1 MDPARTVD
9 TVSPGCHHSGEDE
22 EESVTAVAAMTSS
35 VCHPAGN
42 EEEDKEMAAVVTAT
56 MSLGCHPSEE
66 EEEVAVAMT
75 SQGGPCGRDEDVLA
89 PATTSQSCH
98 AGEEEVTTTV
108 TTAVTSPGIQ
118 PSEEEMTKAT
128 MSPAHPH
135 VGGEEEVTAAV
146 TSPACHPS
154 EEEEEVT
161 AAVTSPACHPEEEE
175 EEVTAAVTSPV
186 CHPSEEEEEVTAAVT
201 AAAATSAL
209 GGRRGA
215 DEDVA
220 AAGWRARRKH
230 VFVLSEAGKPIYS
243 RHGNE
248 EALAATMGVMMA
260 LVSFIQSGGNAIRAI
275 CSEDRTLVFEQRGPL
290 LLVSVSRT
298 RQSAAQLRRELA
310 FVHEQIL
317 SLLTRGGIARVF
329 ARRRGFDLRR
339 LLAGAEAVL
348 DRLLCGAAADGRLL
362 LGAARCLPLPG
373 GLRRAVSGAL
383 RRSAAAARPAP
394 ALAVLAARGRLVTA
408 ARQRALAEGGRLCAS
423 DLHLLLNLLGGGA
436 GAGEVWTPVCL
447 PRFNPDG
454 YFYAYAARLGEEEE
468 EEGGVTLILLS
479 TEREGFYAAA
489 ACRRQLEDT
498 LRAQGWLAELAAAVR
513 GGAGYGP
520 SRPGA
525 PELRHFLYKPLEGPE
540 EMQQLPQFTSPELE
554 EPYTSEEEQ
563 HRLFDLYHYLHS
575 RVHSPHRP
583 LRLLYHVAE
592 KETLLAWAAVMDK
605 DPRSEELNEQ
615 DPPRPPVSPRP
626 KGQVLPGVPKQSSV
640 PGSCPAARS
649 GHPAGMAGLE
659 VLQKQVHS
667 LRKVHQVVVQELMK
681 AQQSSEELHKKLQK
695 RDLPPTHLVPPDPRR
710 KSGICLKQQQGLEGT
725 EQKWEQLLIEC
736 REQRWQY
743 CQKLDA
749 ITEEFKHLRVTHTPA
764 HLKAELIKLEKME
777 EKFLKWG
784 EPLTPER
791 PSGTP
796 LKHLS
801 VPPDT

>member
-1 MDPARTVD
+1 MEPARTVD
-9 TVSPGCHHSGEDE
+9 TASPSCHHSGDDE
-22 EESVTAVAAMTSS
+22 EEDVTAVAAMTSS

-42 EEEDKEMAAVVTAT
+42 KEDKEVAAVVTAT
-56 MSLGCHPSEE
+56 VSLRCHPTE

-75 SQGGPCGRDEDVLA
+75 SQGGPCGRDEDVVA
-89 PATTSQSCH
+89 AVTAEAATTSQGCH
-98 AGEEEVTTTV
+98 RSEEEEVTTAGTSLGCPPLGDEEEEV
-108 TTAVTSPGIQ
+108 TIAGTAAVTSPGVR
-118 PSEEEMTKAT
+118 PSEEEMTMAAT
-128 MSPAHPH
+128 SPARPP
-135 VGGEEEVTAAV
+135 VGDEEEVTAAV
-146 TSPACHPS
+146 TSPGCHPS
-154 EEEEEVT
+154 EEEVMT
-161 AAVTSPACHPEEEE
+161 AVTSPVCHPGDEEEEAIATVTSPVCHHEEEE
-175 EEVTAAVTSPV
+175 EKVTAAVTSPV
-186 CHPSEEEEEVTAAVT
+186 CHPGEEEEEVTAAVT

-383 RRSAAAARPAP
+383 RRAAAAARPAP

-436 GAGEVWTPVCL
+436 GAGAGEVWTPVCL

-468 EEGGVTLILLS
+468 EGVTLILLS

-592 KETLLAWAAVMDK
+592 KETLLAWVTSKFELYSCFSPLVTKAGAIAVLTKLLRWLKKEEDWLFIRYPAPFCAA
-605 DPRSEELNEQ
+605 PA
-615 DPPRPPVSPRP
+615 RP
-626 KGQVLPGVPKQSSV
+626 
-640 PGSCPAARS
+640 
-649 GHPAGMAGLE
+649 
-659 VLQKQVHS
+659 
-667 LRKVHQVVVQELMK
+667 
-681 AQQSSEELHKKLQK
+681 
-695 RDLPPTHLVPPDPRR
+695 
-710 KSGICLKQQQGLEGT
+710 EG
-725 EQKWEQLLIEC
+725 
-736 REQRWQY
+736 
-743 CQKLDA
+743 
-749 ITEEFKHLRVTHTPA
+749 P
-764 HLKAELIKLEKME
+764 
-777 EKFLKWG
+777 
-784 EPLTPER
+784 EPE
-791 PSGTP
+791 G
-796 LKHLS
+796 
-801 VPPDT
+801 

>member
-1 MDPARTVD
+1 MEPGRTAD
-9 TVSPGCHHSGEDE
+9 TASPSCHHSGDDE
-22 EESVTAVAAMTSS
+22 EEDVTAAAAMASS

-42 EEEDKEMAAVVTAT
+42 EEEDNKEVAAVVTAT
-56 MSLGCHPSEE
+56 VSLGCHPS

-75 SQGGPCGRDEDVLA
+75 SQGGPCGRDEDVVA
-89 PATTSQSCH
+89 AVTAEAATTSQGCH
-98 AGEEEVTTTV
+98 PGEEEEVTTAGTSLGCPPLGDEEEV
-108 TTAVTSPGIQ
+108 TTAGTAAGTSPGIQ
-118 PSEEEMTKAT
+118 PSEEEMTVAAT
-128 MSPAHPH
+128 SPARPP
-135 VGGEEEVTAAV
+135 VGDEEEVTAAV
-146 TSPACHPS
+146 TSPGCHPS
-154 EEEEEVT
+154 EEEVT
-161 AAVTSPACHPEEEE
+161 ATVTSPGCHPG
-175 EEVTAAVTSPV
+175 
-186 CHPSEEEEEVTAAVT
+186 EEEEEVTAAVT
-201 AAAATSAL
+201 AAAATSAP

-383 RRSAAAARPAP
+383 RRAAAAARPAP

-436 GAGEVWTPVCL
+436 GAGAGEVWTPVCL

-468 EEGGVTLILLS
+468 EEGVTLILLS

-592 KETLLAWAAVMDK
+592 KETLLAWVTSKFELYSCFSPLVTKAGAIAVLTKLLRWLKKEEDWLFIRYPAPFCAA
-605 DPRSEELNEQ
+605 PA
-615 DPPRPPVSPRP
+615 RP
-626 KGQVLPGVPKQSSV
+626 
-640 PGSCPAARS
+640 
-649 GHPAGMAGLE
+649 
-659 VLQKQVHS
+659 
-667 LRKVHQVVVQELMK
+667 
-681 AQQSSEELHKKLQK
+681 
-695 RDLPPTHLVPPDPRR
+695 
-710 KSGICLKQQQGLEGT
+710 EG
-725 EQKWEQLLIEC
+725 
-736 REQRWQY
+736 
-743 CQKLDA
+743 
-749 ITEEFKHLRVTHTPA
+749 P
-764 HLKAELIKLEKME
+764 
-777 EKFLKWG
+777 
-784 EPLTPER
+784 EPE
-791 PSGTP
+791 G
-796 LKHLS
+796 
-801 VPPDT
+801 

>member
-1 MDPARTVD
+1 SGGGGGSGSAAAGAGP
-9 TVSPGCHHSGEDE
+9 SGEG
-22 EESVTAVAAMTSS
+22 AARGRSRRG
-35 VCHPAGN
+35 AGLC
-42 EEEDKEMAAVVTAT
+42 EGAGWPRG
-56 MSLGCHPSEE
+56 SR
-66 EEEVAVAMT
+66 
-75 SQGGPCGRDEDVLA
+75 GGANVLWGGA
-89 PATTSQSCH
+89 N
-98 AGEEEVTTTV
+98 AGV
-108 TTAVTSPGIQ
+108 
-118 PSEEEMTKAT
+118 
-128 MSPAHPH
+128 
-135 VGGEEEVTAAV
+135 
-146 TSPACHPS
+146 
-154 EEEEEVT
+154 
-161 AAVTSPACHPEEEE
+161 
-175 EEVTAAVTSPV
+175 AAVTSPV
-186 CHPSEEEEEVTAAVT
+186 CHPGEEEEEVTAAVT
-201 AAAATSAL
+201 AAAATSAP

-373 GLRRAVSGAL
+373 
-383 RRSAAAARPAP
+383 
-394 ALAVLAARGRLVTA
+394 
-408 ARQRALAEGGRLCAS
+408 RALAEGGRLCAS
-423 DLHLLLNLLGGGA
+423 DLHLLLNLCG
-436 GAGEVWTPVCL
+436 PPCCL

-468 EEGGVTLILLS
+468 EGVTLILLS

-592 KETLLAWAAVMDK
+592 KETLLAWVTSKFELYSCFSPLVTTAGAIAVLTK
-605 DPRSEELNEQ
+605 LLRWLKKEEDWLFI
-615 DPPRPPVSPRP
+615 
-626 KGQVLPGVPKQSSV
+626 L
-640 PGSCPAARS
+640 
-649 GHPAGMAGLE
+649 
-659 VLQKQVHS
+659 
-667 LRKVHQVVVQELMK
+667 
-681 AQQSSEELHKKLQK
+681 
-695 RDLPPTHLVPPDPRR
+695 
-710 KSGICLKQQQGLEGT
+710 
-725 EQKWEQLLIEC
+725 
-736 REQRWQY
+736 
-743 CQKLDA
+743 
-749 ITEEFKHLRVTHTPA
+749 
-764 HLKAELIKLEKME
+764 
-777 EKFLKWG
+777 
-784 EPLTPER
+784 LTPGGLGGQGTR
-791 PSGTP
+791 PEG
-796 LKHLS
+796 
-801 VPPDT
+801 

>member
-1 MDPARTVD
+1 MEPGRTVD
-9 TVSPGCHHSGEDE
+9 TASPSCHNSGDDE
-22 EESVTAVAAMTSS
+22 EEDVTSAAAMTSS

-42 EEEDKEMAAVVTAT
+42 EKEEDKEVAAVVTAT
-56 MSLGCHPSEE
+56 VSLECHPSGEE

-75 SQGGPCGRDEDVLA
+75 SQGGPCGRDEDVVTA
-89 PATTSQSCH
+89 EASTTSQGCH
-98 AGEEEVTTTV
+98 PGEEEEVTTAGTSLGCPPLGDEEDV
-108 TTAVTSPGIQ
+108 TTAGTAAGTSPGIQ
-118 PSEEEMTKAT
+118 PSQEEVT
-128 MSPAHPH
+128 MSATSPARPP
-135 VGGEEEVTAAV
+135 VGDEEEVTAAV
-146 TSPACHPS
+146 TSPGCHPS
-154 EEEEEVT
+154 EEEVT
-161 AAVTSPACHPEEEE
+161 AAVTSPVHHHEEE

-186 CHPSEEEEEVTAAVT
+186 CHPGEEEEEVTAAVT
-201 AAAATSAL
+201 AAAATSAP

-348 DRLLCGAAADGRLL
+348 DRLLCGAAGGRLCASDLHLLLNL
-362 LGAARCLPLPG
+362 LGGGAGAGAGEVWTPVCLP
-373 GLRRAVSGAL
+373 
-383 RRSAAAARPAP
+383 RS
-394 ALAVLAARGRLVTA
+394 
-408 ARQRALAEGGRLCAS
+408 RQRALAEGGRLCAS
-423 DLHLLLNLLGGGA
+423 DLHLLLNLLGGGAGA

-468 EEGGVTLILLS
+468 EEGVTLILLS

-592 KETLLAWAAVMDK
+592 KETLLAWVTSKFELYSCFSPLVTKAGAIAVLTKLLRWLKKEEDWLFIRYPAPFCAA
-605 DPRSEELNEQ
+605 PA
-615 DPPRPPVSPRP
+615 RP
-626 KGQVLPGVPKQSSV
+626 
-640 PGSCPAARS
+640 
-649 GHPAGMAGLE
+649 
-659 VLQKQVHS
+659 
-667 LRKVHQVVVQELMK
+667 
-681 AQQSSEELHKKLQK
+681 
-695 RDLPPTHLVPPDPRR
+695 
-710 KSGICLKQQQGLEGT
+710 EG
-725 EQKWEQLLIEC
+725 
-736 REQRWQY
+736 
-743 CQKLDA
+743 
-749 ITEEFKHLRVTHTPA
+749 P
-764 HLKAELIKLEKME
+764 
-777 EKFLKWG
+777 
-784 EPLTPER
+784 EPE
-791 PSGTP
+791 G
-796 LKHLS
+796 
-801 VPPDT
+801 

>member
-1 MDPARTVD
+1 P
-9 TVSPGCHHSGEDE
+9 PLYHP
-22 EESVTAVAAMTSS
+22 
-35 VCHPAGN
+35 HPAGAS
-42 EEEDKEMAAVVTAT
+42 AAAAPRTPKPRT
-56 MSLGCHPSEE
+56 PEPHP
-66 EEEVAVAMT
+66 
-75 SQGGPCGRDEDVLA
+75 
-89 PATTSQSCH
+89 
-98 AGEEEVTTTV
+98 
-108 TTAVTSPGIQ
+108 
-118 PSEEEMTKAT
+118 
-128 MSPAHPH
+128 
-135 VGGEEEVTAAV
+135 
-146 TSPACHPS
+146 
-154 EEEEEVT
+154 
-161 AAVTSPACHPEEEE
+161 
-175 EEVTAAVTSPV
+175 
-186 CHPSEEEEEVTAAVT
+186 

-260 LVSFIQSGGNAIRAI
+260 LVSFIQSGGNVIRAI

-348 DRLLCGAAADGRLL
+348 DRLL
-362 LGAARCLPLPG
+362 G
-373 GLRRAVSGAL
+373 G
-383 RRSAAAARPAP
+383 
-394 ALAVLAARGRLVTA
+394 GRLVTA

-468 EEGGVTLILLS
+468 EGVTLILLS

-498 LRAQGWLAELAAAVR
+498 LRAQGWLAELGAAVR

-520 SRPGA
+520 SRAGA

-563 HRLFDLYHYLHS
+563 HRLFDLYHFLHS

-592 KETLLAWAAVMDK
+592 KETLLAWVTSKFELYSCFSPLVTKAGAIAVLTKLLRWLKKEEDWLFIRYPAPFCAA
-605 DPRSEELNEQ
+605 
-615 DPPRPPVSPRP
+615 
-626 KGQVLPGVPKQSSV
+626 
-640 PGSCPAARS
+640 PA
-649 GHPAGMAGLE
+649 
-659 VLQKQVHS
+659 
-667 LRKVHQVVVQELMK
+667 
-681 AQQSSEELHKKLQK
+681 
-695 RDLPPTHLVPPDPRR
+695 
-710 KSGICLKQQQGLEGT
+710 
-725 EQKWEQLLIEC
+725 
-736 REQRWQY
+736 
-743 CQKLDA
+743 
-749 ITEEFKHLRVTHTPA
+749 
-764 HLKAELIKLEKME
+764 
-777 EKFLKWG
+777 
-784 EPLTPER
+784 
-791 PSGTP
+791 
-796 LKHLS
+796 
-801 VPPDT
+801 

>member
-1 MDPARTVD
+1 MEPATTVD
-9 TVSPGCHHSGEDE
+9 TASPSCHHSGDNE
-22 EESVTAVAAMTSS
+22 EEDVTAATAMTSS
-35 VCHPAGN
+35 VCHHE
-42 EEEDKEMAAVVTAT
+42 EEEDKEVAAVVTAT
-56 MSLGCHPSEE
+56 VSLRCHPSE

-75 SQGGPCGRDEDVLA
+75 SQGGDEDVVA
-89 PATTSQSCH
+89 AVTAEAATMSQGCHPGEEEEVTIAGTSLGCPPL
-98 AGEEEVTTTV
+98 GGEEEEVTTAGTA
-108 TTAVTSPGIQ
+108 AVTSPGIQ
-118 PSEEEMTKAT
+118 PSEEEMTMAAT
-128 MSPAHPH
+128 SPACPP
-135 VGGEEEVTAAV
+135 VGDEEEVTAAV
-146 TSPACHPS
+146 TSPVRHR
-154 EEEEEVT
+154 
-161 AAVTSPACHPEEEE
+161 EEEE
-175 EEVTAAVTSPV
+175 EEVTAAVTSSECHHEEEEEEVTAAVTSSECHHEEEEEEVMAAVTSPV
-186 CHPSEEEEEVTAAVT
+186 CHPGEEEEEVTAAVT
-201 AAAATSAL
+201 AAAATSAP

-383 RRSAAAARPAP
+383 RRAAAAARPAP

-436 GAGEVWTPVCL
+436 GAGAGEVWTPVCL

-468 EEGGVTLILLS
+468 EGVTLILLS

-592 KETLLAWAAVMDK
+592 KETLLAWVTSKFELYSCFSPLVTKAGAIAVLTKLLRWLKKEEDWLFIRYPAPFCAA
-605 DPRSEELNEQ
+605 PA
-615 DPPRPPVSPRP
+615 RP
-626 KGQVLPGVPKQSSV
+626 
-640 PGSCPAARS
+640 
-649 GHPAGMAGLE
+649 
-659 VLQKQVHS
+659 
-667 LRKVHQVVVQELMK
+667 
-681 AQQSSEELHKKLQK
+681 
-695 RDLPPTHLVPPDPRR
+695 
-710 KSGICLKQQQGLEGT
+710 EG
-725 EQKWEQLLIEC
+725 
-736 REQRWQY
+736 
-743 CQKLDA
+743 
-749 ITEEFKHLRVTHTPA
+749 P
-764 HLKAELIKLEKME
+764 
-777 EKFLKWG
+777 
-784 EPLTPER
+784 EPE
-791 PSGTP
+791 G
-796 LKHLS
+796 
-801 VPPDT
+801 

>member
-1 MDPARTVD
+1 
-9 TVSPGCHHSGEDE
+9 
-22 EESVTAVAAMTSS
+22 
-35 VCHPAGN
+35 CHPG
-42 EEEDKEMAAVVTAT
+42 
-56 MSLGCHPSEE
+56 
-66 EEEVAVAMT
+66 
-75 SQGGPCGRDEDVLA
+75 
-89 PATTSQSCH
+89 
-98 AGEEEVTTTV
+98 
-108 TTAVTSPGIQ
+108 
-118 PSEEEMTKAT
+118 
-128 MSPAHPH
+128 
-135 VGGEEEVTAAV
+135 
-146 TSPACHPS
+146 

-161 AAVTSPACHPEEEE
+161 AAVTSSECHPG
-175 EEVTAAVTSPV
+175 
-186 CHPSEEEEEVTAAVT
+186 EEEEEVTAAVT
-201 AAAATSAL
+201 AAAATSAP

-275 CSEDRTLVFEQRGPL
+275 CSGTGPRNPQIYADLAMGNPKPAQPCPQVALKQPPQVQPSLLRTAPSKHNIPPPKTPLPNLPNTLFPSKPFLGATTPPKKPLLAIPTLQQPHPPNQPFPPPRVTAVSLLSPAEDRTLVFEQRGPL

-383 RRSAAAARPAP
+383 RRAAAAARPAP

-436 GAGEVWTPVCL
+436 GAGAGEVWTPVCL

-468 EEGGVTLILLS
+468 DEGGVTLILLS

-592 KETLLAWAAVMDK
+592 KETLLAW
-605 DPRSEELNEQ
+605 
-615 DPPRPPVSPRP
+615 VSR
-626 KGQVLPGVPKQSSV
+626 GEGAS
-640 PGSCPAARS
+640 
-649 GHPAGMAGLE
+649 AG
-659 VLQKQVHS
+659 
-667 LRKVHQVVVQELMK
+667 
-681 AQQSSEELHKKLQK
+681 
-695 RDLPPTHLVPPDPRR
+695 P
-710 KSGICLKQQQGLEGT
+710 
-725 EQKWEQLLIEC
+725 
-736 REQRWQY
+736 
-743 CQKLDA
+743 
-749 ITEEFKHLRVTHTPA
+749 RVTSTCLCCPEKVPELVGVTVSINPTGNRCGFPQVTSKFELYSCFSPLVTKAGAIAVLTKLLRWLKKEEDWLFIRYPA
-764 HLKAELIKLEKME
+764 PFCAAPARPEAP
-777 EKFLKWG
+777 
-784 EPLTPER
+784 EPE
-791 PSGTP
+791 G
-796 LKHLS
+796 
-801 VPPDT
+801 

>member
-1 MDPARTVD
+1 MSLGGHPGEEEEVAAAMM
-9 TVSPGCHHSGEDE
+9 SPGGQHSGDKDE
-22 EESVTAVAAMTSS
+22 AVALTAVAATASPGGHPGEEEEVTIAATSPR
-35 VCHPAGN
+35 CHPSGER
-42 EEEDKEMAAVVTAT
+42 EEVTAAEATLAPDRRHSADEDTAAVAVVTSPECHPCEEQEEMTAAVT
-56 MSLGCHPSEE
+56 SSECPPVGVEEEVTAGVTSLRHHPSEE
-66 EEEVAVAMT
+66 EEM
-75 SQGGPCGRDEDVLA
+75 G
-89 PATTSQSCH
+89 
-98 AGEEEVTTTV
+98 
-108 TTAVTSPGIQ
+108 AVTSPRCPPTGD
-118 PSEEEMTKAT
+118 
-128 MSPAHPH
+128 
-135 VGGEEEVTAAV
+135 
-146 TSPACHPS
+146 
-154 EEEEEVT
+154 
-161 AAVTSPACHPEEEE
+161 EEEE
-175 EEVTAAVTSPV
+175 EESQAMTSSGCVPV
-186 CHPSEEEEEVTAAVT
+186 GDEEEEVTAAVT

-348 DRLLCGAAADGRLL
+348 DRLLGGAAADGRLL

-383 RRSAAAARPAP
+383 RRAAAAARPTP
-394 ALAVLAARGRLVTA
+394 ALAVLAAHGRLVTA
-408 ARQRALAEGGRLCAS
+408 VRQRALAEGGRLCAS

-468 EEGGVTLILLS
+468 EEGVTLILLS

-498 LRAQGWLAELAAAVR
+498 LRAQGWLAELGAAVQ

-520 SRPGA
+520 SRAGA

-575 RVHSPHRP
+575 RVHSPQRP

-592 KETLLAWAAVMDK
+592 KETLLAWVTSKFELYSCFSPLVTKAGAIAVLTKLLRWLKKEEDWLFIRYPAPFCAA
-605 DPRSEELNEQ
+605 PT
-615 DPPRPPVSPRP
+615 RP
-626 KGQVLPGVPKQSSV
+626 
-640 PGSCPAARS
+640 
-649 GHPAGMAGLE
+649 
-659 VLQKQVHS
+659 
-667 LRKVHQVVVQELMK
+667 
-681 AQQSSEELHKKLQK
+681 
-695 RDLPPTHLVPPDPRR
+695 
-710 KSGICLKQQQGLEGT
+710 EG
-725 EQKWEQLLIEC
+725 
-736 REQRWQY
+736 
-743 CQKLDA
+743 
-749 ITEEFKHLRVTHTPA
+749 
-764 HLKAELIKLEKME
+764 AE
-777 EKFLKWG
+777 
-784 EPLTPER
+784 PE
-791 PSGTP
+791 G
-796 LKHLS
+796 
-801 VPPDT
+801 

>member
-9 TVSPGCHHSGEDE
+9 TVSLSCHHSGEGE
-22 EESVTAVAAMTSS
+22 EEDVTAVAAMTSS

-42 EEEDKEMAAVVTAT
+42 EEEEDKVTAVVTDT
-56 MSLGCHPSEE
+56 ESLKWCPSEE
-66 EEEVAVAMT
+66 EEEEEDVDTVVAMP
-75 SQGGPCGRDEDVLA
+75 SQGGPCGRDEEVVA
-89 PATTSQSCH
+89 AVTAEEARTSSGAH
-98 AGEEEVTTTV
+98 AYEEEEVTTAV
-108 TTAVTSPGIQ
+108 TTAVTSPGTEH
-118 PSEEEMTKAT
+118 SEEEMTMAAT
-128 MSPAHPH
+128 SPAHPS
-135 VGGEEEVTAAV
+135 VGDEEEVTASVTSPECQPEGKEEVTATVTSAECHPEGKKEEVTAPVTSTECHPEEKEQEVTAAVTSPPCHPEEEEEEVTPAVTSPPCHPEEEEEVTATVTSAECHPEGKKEEVTAAV
-146 TSPACHPS
+146 TSSVCHPEEEEEVTPAVTS
-154 EEEEEVT
+154 PPCHPEEEEEVT
-161 AAVTSPACHPEEEE
+161 AAVTSPKCHPEEE
-175 EEVTAAVTSPV
+175 EEVTAAVTSPP
-186 CHPSEEEEEVTAAVT
+186 CHPEEEEEEVTAAVT
-201 AAAATSAL
+201 AAAATSGP

-383 RRSAAAARPAP
+383 RRAAAAARPAP

-436 GAGEVWTPVCL
+436 GAGAGEVWTPVCL

-454 YFYAYAARLGEEEE
+454 YFYAYAARLGEEEEEE

-592 KETLLAWAAVMDK
+592 KETLLAWVTSKFELYSCFSPLVTKAGAIAVLTKLLRWLKKEEDWLFIRYPAPFCAA
-605 DPRSEELNEQ
+605 PA
-615 DPPRPPVSPRP
+615 RPEAPEP
-626 KGQVLPGVPKQSSV
+626 
-640 PGSCPAARS
+640 
-649 GHPAGMAGLE
+649 
-659 VLQKQVHS
+659 
-667 LRKVHQVVVQELMK
+667 
-681 AQQSSEELHKKLQK
+681 
-695 RDLPPTHLVPPDPRR
+695 
-710 KSGICLKQQQGLEGT
+710 QG
-725 EQKWEQLLIEC
+725 
-736 REQRWQY
+736 
-743 CQKLDA
+743 
-749 ITEEFKHLRVTHTPA
+749 
-764 HLKAELIKLEKME
+764 
-777 EKFLKWG
+777 
-784 EPLTPER
+784 
-791 PSGTP
+791 
-796 LKHLS
+796 
-801 VPPDT
+801 

>member
-1 MDPARTVD
+1 MEPATTVD
-9 TVSPGCHHSGEDE
+9 TVDTASPSCHHGGDDE
-22 EESVTAVAAMTSS
+22 EEDVTAAAAMTSS
-35 VCHPAGN
+35 VCHH
-42 EEEDKEMAAVVTAT
+42 EEQENKEVAAVVTAT
-56 MSLGCHPSEE
+56 VSLRCHPSE

-75 SQGGPCGRDEDVLA
+75 SQGGDEDVVA
-89 PATTSQSCH
+89 
-98 AGEEEVTTTV
+98 
-108 TTAVTSPGIQ
+108 AVTAEAATMSQGCHPGIQ
-118 PSEEEMTKAT
+118 PSEEEMT
-128 MSPAHPH
+128 M
-135 VGGEEEVTAAV
+135 AA
-146 TSPACHPS
+146 TSPARPP
-154 EEEEEVT
+154 VGD
-161 AAVTSPACHPEEEE
+161 E

-186 CHPSEEEEEVTAAVT
+186 CHREEEEEEVMAAVTSSERHHEEEEEEVPAAVTSPVCHPGEEEEEVTAAVT
-201 AAAATSAL
+201 AAAATSAP

-383 RRSAAAARPAP
+383 RRAAAAARPAP

-468 EEGGVTLILLS
+468 EGVTLILLS

-592 KETLLAWAAVMDK
+592 KETLLAW
-605 DPRSEELNEQ
+605 
-615 DPPRPPVSPRP
+615 VSR
-626 KGQVLPGVPKQSSV
+626 GEGALSRAQRQQHLFVLS
-640 PGSCPAARS
+640 
-649 GHPAGMAGLE
+649 
-659 VLQKQVHS
+659 
-667 LRKVHQVVVQELMK
+667 
-681 AQQSSEELHKKLQK
+681 
-695 RDLPPTHLVPPDPRR
+695 
-710 KSGICLKQQQGLEGT
+710 
-725 EQKWEQLLIEC
+725 
-736 REQRWQY
+736 
-743 CQKLDA
+743 
-749 ITEEFKHLRVTHTPA
+749 
-764 HLKAELIKLEKME
+764 
-777 EKFLKWG
+777 
-784 EPLTPER
+784 
-791 PSGTP
+791 
-796 LKHLS
+796 
-801 VPPDT
+801 

>member
-1 MDPARTVD
+1 
-9 TVSPGCHHSGEDE
+9 
-22 EESVTAVAAMTSS
+22 
-35 VCHPAGN
+35 
-42 EEEDKEMAAVVTAT
+42 
-56 MSLGCHPSEE
+56 
-66 EEEVAVAMT
+66 
-75 SQGGPCGRDEDVLA
+75 
-89 PATTSQSCH
+89 
-98 AGEEEVTTTV
+98 
-108 TTAVTSPGIQ
+108 
-118 PSEEEMTKAT
+118 
-128 MSPAHPH
+128 
-135 VGGEEEVTAAV
+135 
-146 TSPACHPS
+146 
-154 EEEEEVT
+154 
-161 AAVTSPACHPEEEE
+161 
-175 EEVTAAVTSPV
+175 
-186 CHPSEEEEEVTAAVT
+186 
-201 AAAATSAL
+201 
-209 GGRRGA
+209 
-215 DEDVA
+215 
-220 AAGWRARRKH
+220 WRARRKH

-373 GLRRAVSGAL
+373 GLRRA
-383 RRSAAAARPAP
+383 
-394 ALAVLAARGRLVTA
+394 
-408 ARQRALAEGGRLCAS
+408 RALAEGGRLCAS
-423 DLHLLLNLLGGGA
+423 DLHLLLNLLGGGAGA

-468 EEGGVTLILLS
+468 EGVTLILLS

-592 KETLLAWAAVMDK
+592 KETLLAWVTSKFELYSCFSPLVTKAGAIAVLTKLLRWLKKEEDWLFIRYPAPFCAA
-605 DPRSEELNEQ
+605 
-615 DPPRPPVSPRP
+615 
-626 KGQVLPGVPKQSSV
+626 
-640 PGSCPAARS
+640 PA
-649 GHPAGMAGLE
+649 
-659 VLQKQVHS
+659 
-667 LRKVHQVVVQELMK
+667 
-681 AQQSSEELHKKLQK
+681 
-695 RDLPPTHLVPPDPRR
+695 
-710 KSGICLKQQQGLEGT
+710 
-725 EQKWEQLLIEC
+725 
-736 REQRWQY
+736 
-743 CQKLDA
+743 
-749 ITEEFKHLRVTHTPA
+749 
-764 HLKAELIKLEKME
+764 
-777 EKFLKWG
+777 
-784 EPLTPER
+784 
-791 PSGTP
+791 
-796 LKHLS
+796 
-801 VPPDT
+801 

>member
-1 MDPARTVD
+1 MRGGGGAGDPAK
-9 TVSPGCHHSGEDE
+9 SGLASQAPPPRPPIGRHAEAAPPPSAPRGDWWMRRRGDVTGRAARRSRKRRWRRERERGRAEDE
-22 EESVTAVAAMTSS
+22 EEDVTSP
-35 VCHPAGN
+35 VCHPAGSQD
-42 EEEDKEMAAVVTAT
+42 EEVTAAVTAT
-56 MSLGCHPSEE
+56 TSLRCHPGDKEEEE
-66 EEEVAVAMT
+66 EEEVTAVT
-75 SQGGPCGRDEDVLA
+75 SRGGPCGRDEDVVA
-89 PATTSQSCH
+89 AGTAGTATTSPGCH
-98 AGEEEVTTTV
+98 PSEEEVTAAV
-108 TTAVTSPGIQ
+108 TSSECHPEEEVTAVTSPVSHCG
-118 PSEEEMTKAT
+118 EEEEEVTAVT
-128 MSPAHPH
+128 SPECHP
-135 VGGEEEVTAAV
+135 EEEVTAAV
-146 TSPACHPS
+146 TSPMSHPG
-154 EEEEEVT
+154 EEEE
-161 AAVTSPACHPEEEE
+161 
-175 EEVTAAVTSPV
+175 
-186 CHPSEEEEEVTAAVT
+186 
-201 AAAATSAL
+201 
-209 GGRRGA
+209 
-215 DEDVA
+215 EDVA

-423 DLHLLLNLLGGGA
+423 DLHLLLNLLGGGV

-468 EEGGVTLILLS
+468 EEEGVTLILLS

-554 EPYTSEEEQ
+554 EPYSSEEEQ
-563 HRLFDLYHYLHS
+563 QRLFDLYHYLHG
-575 RVHSPHRP
+575 RVHSPQRP

-592 KETLLAWAAVMDK
+592 KETLLAWVTSKFELYSCFSPLVTKAGAIAVLTKLLRWLKKEEDWLFIRYPAPFCAA
-605 DPRSEELNEQ
+605 PA
-615 DPPRPPVSPRP
+615 RPEAP
-626 KGQVLPGVPKQSSV
+626 
-640 PGSCPAARS
+640 
-649 GHPAGMAGLE
+649 E
-659 VLQKQVHS
+659 
-667 LRKVHQVVVQELMK
+667 
-681 AQQSSEELHKKLQK
+681 
-695 RDLPPTHLVPPDPRR
+695 T
-710 KSGICLKQQQGLEGT
+710 EG
-725 EQKWEQLLIEC
+725 
-736 REQRWQY
+736 
-743 CQKLDA
+743 
-749 ITEEFKHLRVTHTPA
+749 
-764 HLKAELIKLEKME
+764 
-777 EKFLKWG
+777 
-784 EPLTPER
+784 
-791 PSGTP
+791 
-796 LKHLS
+796 
-801 VPPDT
+801 

>member
-1 MDPARTVD
+1 MEPARTVD
-9 TVSPGCHHSGEDE
+9 AASPSCHHSRDDE
-22 EESVTAVAAMTSS
+22 EEDVTAAAAMTSS
-35 VCHPAGN
+35 VYHPAGN
-42 EEEDKEMAAVVTAT
+42 EEEEDKEVAAVVTAT
-56 MSLGCHPSEE
+56 VSLRCHPS

-75 SQGGPCGRDEDVLA
+75 SQGEPCGRDEDVVA
-89 PATTSQSCH
+89 AVTAEAATMSQGCHPGEEEEVTIAGTSLGCPPL
-98 AGEEEVTTTV
+98 GGEEEEVTTAGTA
-108 TTAVTSPGIQ
+108 AVTSPGIQ
-118 PSEEEMTKAT
+118 PSEEEMTMAA
-128 MSPAHPH
+128 MSPARPPVGDEEEVTTAVTSPGCHPS
-135 VGGEEEVTAAV
+135 EEEVTAAV
-146 TSPACHPS
+146 TSSECH
-154 EEEEEVT
+154 
-161 AAVTSPACHPEEEE
+161 HEEEE

-186 CHPSEEEEEVTAAVT
+186 CNPGEEEEEVTAAVT
-201 AAAATSAL
+201 AAAATSAP

-383 RRSAAAARPAP
+383 RRAAAAARPAP

-436 GAGEVWTPVCL
+436 GAGAGEVWTPVCL

-468 EEGGVTLILLS
+468 EGVTLILLS

-592 KETLLAWAAVMDK
+592 KETLLAWVTSKFELYSCFSPLVTKAGAIAVLTKLLRWLKKEEDWLFIRYPAPFCAA
-605 DPRSEELNEQ
+605 PA
-615 DPPRPPVSPRP
+615 RP
-626 KGQVLPGVPKQSSV
+626 
-640 PGSCPAARS
+640 
-649 GHPAGMAGLE
+649 
-659 VLQKQVHS
+659 
-667 LRKVHQVVVQELMK
+667 
-681 AQQSSEELHKKLQK
+681 
-695 RDLPPTHLVPPDPRR
+695 
-710 KSGICLKQQQGLEGT
+710 EG
-725 EQKWEQLLIEC
+725 
-736 REQRWQY
+736 
-743 CQKLDA
+743 
-749 ITEEFKHLRVTHTPA
+749 P
-764 HLKAELIKLEKME
+764 
-777 EKFLKWG
+777 
-784 EPLTPER
+784 EPE
-791 PSGTP
+791 G
-796 LKHLS
+796 
-801 VPPDT
+801 

>member
-1 MDPARTVD
+1 MEPGRTVD
-9 TVSPGCHHSGEDE
+9 TASPSCHHSGDDE
-22 EESVTAVAAMTSS
+22 EEDVTAAAAMTSS

-42 EEEDKEMAAVVTAT
+42 EEEDKEVAAVVTAT
-56 MSLGCHPSEE
+56 VSLECHPSGEE
-66 EEEVAVAMT
+66 EEEVAVAIT
-75 SQGGPCGRDEDVLA
+75 SQGGPCGRDEDVVTA
-89 PATTSQSCH
+89 VTAEASTTSQGCH
-98 AGEEEVTTTV
+98 PGEEEEVTTVGTSLGCPPLGDDEEV
-108 TTAVTSPGIQ
+108 TTAGTAAGTSQGIQ
-118 PSEEEMTKAT
+118 PSEEEMTMSAT
-128 MSPAHPH
+128 SPARPP
-135 VGGEEEVTAAV
+135 VGDEEEMTAAV
-146 TSPACHPS
+146 TSPGCHPS
-154 EEEEEVT
+154 
-161 AAVTSPACHPEEEE
+161 E

-186 CHPSEEEEEVTAAVT
+186 RHHEEEEELTPAVTSPVCHPGEEEEEVTAAVT
-201 AAAATSAL
+201 AAAATSAP

-348 DRLLCGAAADGRLL
+348 DRLLC
-362 LGAARCLPLPG
+362 
-373 GLRRAVSGAL
+373 
-383 RRSAAAARPAP
+383 
-394 ALAVLAARGRLVTA
+394 
-408 ARQRALAEGGRLCAS
+408 AS
-423 DLHLLLNLLGGGA
+423 DLHLLLNLLGGGAGA

-468 EEGGVTLILLS
+468 EEGVTLILLS

-592 KETLLAWAAVMDK
+592 KETLLAWVTSKFELYSCFSPLVTKAGAIAVLTKLLRWLKKEEDWLFIRYPAPFCAA
-605 DPRSEELNEQ
+605 PA
-615 DPPRPPVSPRP
+615 RP
-626 KGQVLPGVPKQSSV
+626 
-640 PGSCPAARS
+640 
-649 GHPAGMAGLE
+649 
-659 VLQKQVHS
+659 
-667 LRKVHQVVVQELMK
+667 
-681 AQQSSEELHKKLQK
+681 
-695 RDLPPTHLVPPDPRR
+695 
-710 KSGICLKQQQGLEGT
+710 EG
-725 EQKWEQLLIEC
+725 
-736 REQRWQY
+736 
-743 CQKLDA
+743 
-749 ITEEFKHLRVTHTPA
+749 P
-764 HLKAELIKLEKME
+764 
-777 EKFLKWG
+777 
-784 EPLTPER
+784 EPE
-791 PSGTP
+791 G
-796 LKHLS
+796 
-801 VPPDT
+801 

>member
-1 MDPARTVD
+1 MEPVRTED
-9 TVSPGCHHSGEDE
+9 TAAPSGHRSGQDE
-22 EESVTAVAAMTSS
+22 EEEVAAVAAMPSPT
-35 VCHPAGN
+35 CHPAGDE
-42 EEEDKEMAAVVTAT
+42 EEEDKEMAAVVAAT
-56 MSLGCHPSEE
+56 VSLGCHPSEKE

-75 SQGGPCGRDEDVLA
+75 SPGGPCGRDEDVVA
-89 PATTSQSCH
+89 AVTAEAAITSQGCH
-98 AGEEEVTTTV
+98 PGEDEEV
-108 TTAVTSPGIQ
+108 TTAVTSLECLPIGDEEEEEVTAAVTATVTATVTSPGVQ
-118 PSEEEMTKAT
+118 PGEEEEMTMAVT
-128 MSPAHPH
+128 SPACPP
-135 VGGEEEVTAAV
+135 VGDEEEVTAAV
-146 TSPACHPS
+146 TSPACHPGE

-161 AAVTSPACHPEEEE
+161 AAVTSPACHPG
-175 EEVTAAVTSPV
+175 
-186 CHPSEEEEEVTAAVT
+186 EEEEEVTAAVT
-201 AAAATSAL
+201 AAAATSGP

-436 GAGEVWTPVCL
+436 GAGAGEVWTPVCL

-454 YFYAYAARLGEEEE
+454 YFYAYAARLGEEEEEEE

-592 KETLLAWAAVMDK
+592 KETLLAWVTSKFELYSCFSPLVTKAGAIAVLTKLLRWLKKEEDWLFIRYPAPFTAA
-605 DPRSEELNEQ
+605 PT
-615 DPPRPPVSPRP
+615 RP
-626 KGQVLPGVPKQSSV
+626 
-640 PGSCPAARS
+640 
-649 GHPAGMAGLE
+649 
-659 VLQKQVHS
+659 
-667 LRKVHQVVVQELMK
+667 
-681 AQQSSEELHKKLQK
+681 
-695 RDLPPTHLVPPDPRR
+695 
-710 KSGICLKQQQGLEGT
+710 EG
-725 EQKWEQLLIEC
+725 
-736 REQRWQY
+736 
-743 CQKLDA
+743 
-749 ITEEFKHLRVTHTPA
+749 P
-764 HLKAELIKLEKME
+764 
-777 EKFLKWG
+777 
-784 EPLTPER
+784 EPE
-791 PSGTP
+791 G
-796 LKHLS
+796 
-801 VPPDT
+801 

>member
-1 MDPARTVD
+1 MEPATTVD
-9 TVSPGCHHSGEDE
+9 TASPSCHHSGDNE
-22 EESVTAVAAMTSS
+22 EEDVTAATAMTSS
-35 VCHPAGN
+35 VCHHE
-42 EEEDKEMAAVVTAT
+42 EEEDKEVAAVVTAT
-56 MSLGCHPSEE
+56 VSLRCHPSE

-75 SQGGPCGRDEDVLA
+75 SQGGDEDVVA
-89 PATTSQSCH
+89 AVTAEAATMSQGCHPGEEEEVTIAGTSLGCPPL
-98 AGEEEVTTTV
+98 GGEEEEVTTAGTA
-108 TTAVTSPGIQ
+108 AVTSPGIQ
-118 PSEEEMTKAT
+118 PSEEEMTMAAT
-128 MSPAHPH
+128 SPACPP
-135 VGGEEEVTAAV
+135 VGDEEEVTAAV
-146 TSPACHPS
+146 TSPVRHR
-154 EEEEEVT
+154 
-161 AAVTSPACHPEEEE
+161 EEEE
-175 EEVTAAVTSPV
+175 EEVTAAVTSSECHHEEEEEEVTAAVTSSECHHEEEEEEVMAAVTSPV
-186 CHPSEEEEEVTAAVT
+186 CHPGEEEEEVTAAVT
-201 AAAATSAL
+201 AAAATSAP

-383 RRSAAAARPAP
+383 RRAAAAARPAP

-436 GAGEVWTPVCL
+436 GAGAGEVWTPVCL

-468 EEGGVTLILLS
+468 EGVTLILLS

-554 EPYTSEEEQ
+554 EPSKEE
-563 HRLFDLYHYLHS
+563 
-575 RVHSPHRP
+575 
-583 LRLLYHVAE
+583 
-592 KETLLAWAAVMDK
+592 
-605 DPRSEELNEQ
+605 
-615 DPPRPPVSPRP
+615 
-626 KGQVLPGVPKQSSV
+626 
-640 PGSCPAARS
+640 
-649 GHPAGMAGLE
+649 GM
-659 VLQKQVHS
+659 
-667 LRKVHQVVVQELMK
+667 
-681 AQQSSEELHKKLQK
+681 
-695 RDLPPTHLVPPDPRR
+695 
-710 KSGICLKQQQGLEGT
+710 EGT
-725 EQKWEQLLIEC
+725 SQN
-736 REQRWQY
+736 
-743 CQKLDA
+743 
-749 ITEEFKHLRVTHTPA
+749 
-764 HLKAELIKLEKME
+764 
-777 EKFLKWG
+777 WG
-784 EPLTPER
+784 VGVSLTF
-791 PSGTP
+791 T
-796 LKHLS
+796 
-801 VPPDT
+801 